1 MHSYTEQQV
10 NELFADPA
18 FRETY
23 EAKFQNR
30 SDLREFSQFINGIEL
45 NTKYFRLAMSKGSKK
60 YKNRNLG
67 EDTIAIKEVKSYLNK
82 ISDKNYTKLSHEIKT
97 RLEGREYLMNMLID
111 TIVDKCILHTPYIAI
126 YLKLVKEVY
135 GSQSAWK
142 RQVEVTMDKAYQALT
157 SPTKREDAELAE
169 ESDYLKF
176 CEKNKLLDRLVG
188 HSLLVT
194 ECEKQGIVKGRF
206 EPAVA
211 SMIKL
216 MDEETDNDEKYK
228 CVQCLYGMLDSFYG
242 KNPLP
247 PEYQTRL
254 NDIIGRE
261 TYMKLKFKM
270 MDIVERR

>member
-1 MHSYTEQQV
+1 MRSYTEQQV

-23 EAKFQNR
+23 EAKFQNQ
-30 SDLREFSQFINGIEL
+30 SDLREFSQFINSIEL

-82 ISDKNYTKLSHEIKT
+82 ISDRNYTKLSNEIKR
-97 RLEGREYLMNMLID
+97 RLEGRQYLMNMLID
-111 TIVDKCILHTPYIAI
+111 TIIDKCILNTPYITI
-126 YLKLVKEVY
+126 YLKLVKDIY
-135 GSQSAWK
+135 GSQSDWK
-142 RQVEVTMDKAYQALT
+142 RQVEIATDKAYQALT

-169 ESDYLKF
+169 ESEYLKF

-206 EPAVA
+206 GITVA
-211 SMIKL
+211 SMFQL
-216 MDEETDNDEKYK
+216 MEDETDTDEKYK

-247 PEYQTRL
+247 NEYYPRL
-254 NDIIGRE
+254 GDIISRE
-261 TYMKLKFKM
+261 TTMKIKFKL
-270 MDIVERR
+270 MDIVDRR

>member
-206 EPAVA
+206 EPAVS

-247 PEYQTRL
+247 TVYQTRL
-254 NDIIGRE
+254 KDIIGRE

>member
-157 SPTKREDAELAE
+157 SPTKRADAELAE

-194 ECEKQGIVKGRF
+194 ECEKQGIVMGRF
-206 EPAVA
+206 GPAVA

-247 PEYQTRL
+247 TVYQTRL
-254 NDIIGRE
+254 KDIIGRE